1 MDPSIGIT
9 VTASSILFG
18 FLFSGFWWA
27 LNRELE
33 FEEGQRHFQPVYLL
47 LFLTMAVL
55 AWFGILRPLR
65 AATNGTRLPPNTLLG
80 LATAF
85 IGIFGYMLTAFAHYS
100 IFQKPKYKTALENSV
115 FSVFVLILMALL
127 VVIAFR

>member
-18 FLFSGFWWA
+18 FLFSGFWWS
-27 LNRELE
+27 LNRELQ

-55 AWFGILRPLR
+55 ALFGILRPLK
-65 AATNGTRLPPNTLLG
+65 AAINGTSLPPNTLLG

-85 IGIFGYMLTAFAHYS
+85 IGIFGFMLTAFAHYS
-100 IFQKPKYKTALENSV
+100 IFQKPKYKTSLENSV
-115 FSVFVLILMALL
+115 FSIFVLILIAL
-127 VVIAFR
+127 VIIALR